1 MFADTRQTDSYIQ
14 NRKPIVKTFG
24 LTTDP
29 KALLEL
35 TPIPA
40 EKESAEA
47 WAVKCDAA
55 WFIGPADAIVYPV
68 AANVAFAVP
77 SKTLLGWY
85 AKAATTANLVLIGAA
100 RVTEGVA

>member
-14 NRKPIVKTFG
+14 NRTPIVKTFG
-24 LTTDP
+24 LTTAP

-35 TPIPA
+35 TPDA
-40 EKESAEA
+40 ADKESAEF

-55 WFIGPADAIVYPV
+55 WFVGPSDAILYPV

-77 SKTLLGWY
+77 SMTLRGWY
-85 AKAATTANLVLIGAA
+85 AKAATTATLVLIGAA